1 MPLHDRNIYRW
12 TIGPKKSKNYLL
24 IWTIEL
30 LSSLIENDDDDAEKK
45 GTLLEEKK
53 WEWLRVTKRNCGR

>member
-24 IWTIEL
+24 IWTIEV

-45 GTLLEEKK
+45 GHLTVREKVRMVK
-53 WEWLRVTKRNCGR
+53 GN